1 MGERT
6 DITDKLV
13 HFTSGKDFEEAS
25 GRLRLII
32 DERRLSGGGEKI
44 RGGYRCVCFTEAPLT
59 SLPHGLVNPRAYSL
73 YSPFGIL
80 FEKKWIFDKG
90 GRPVI
95 YQPDVEFD
103 LLPESIRWR
112 HVRYEPDTIDFTWE
126 REWRIKCDYLDF
138 TPEVACIVVPSKEW
152 ADWLV
157 AEHDAEQDFLV
168 LQYSQVLD
176 EQLAEQYR
184 EEFGWRISV
193 LS

>member
-1 MGERT
+1 M
-6 DITDKLV
+6 
-13 HFTSGKDFEEAS
+13 
-25 GRLRLII
+25 
-32 DERRLSGGGEKI
+32 
-44 RGGYRCVCFTEAPLT
+44 
-59 SLPHGLVNPRAYSL
+59 
-73 YSPFGIL
+73 
-80 FEKKWIFDKG
+80 
-90 GRPVI
+90 I